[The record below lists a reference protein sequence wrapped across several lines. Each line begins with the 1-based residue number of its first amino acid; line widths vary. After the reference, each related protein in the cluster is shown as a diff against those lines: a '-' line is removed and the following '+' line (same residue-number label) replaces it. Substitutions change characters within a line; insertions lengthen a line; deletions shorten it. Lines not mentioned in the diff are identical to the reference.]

1 MKSKKRLLPLGFYD
15 LDTSEAKKNYEYT
28 KLTLESFMAS
38 DYELIKTS
46 LVEFEEY
53 YDERKLN
60 NTFKFVD
67 NISGKNLFFRDDITT
82 QISKYISSRD
92 NELKMP
98 IKLCYYGDVVCVN
111 SDEIYRERQQ
121 TQVGCEIIGS
131 KDIKACF
138 EVIKDTLI
146 ALDKIKIN
154 DLNISI
160 SLPDFLEIFLKNID
174 VEDKDNLKEAISNKR
189 ISDIK
194 VLAEGYNE
202 LISEIVLENN
212 NFENLDAKIRDKFST
227 PEIIANLNNAK
238 ELMIFLQK
246 NFKEIK
252 FNFDLFGD
260 NKFSYHT
267 KIAFDIF
274 AGDFRYPIAKG
285 GCYLIECLDKKIDA
299 VGSTIYVNF
308 LRKI

>member
-92 NELKMP
+92 NALKMP
-98 IKLCYYGDVVCVN
+98 IKLCYYGDVICVN

-194 VLAEGYNE
+194 VLAKGYNE

-212 NFENLDAKIRDKFST
+212 NFENLDAKIRNKFST

>member
-53 YDERKLN
+53 YDERKLK
-60 NTFKFVD
+60 NTFKVVD

-98 IKLCYYGDVVCVN
+98 IKLCYYGDVICVN

-174 VEDKDNLKEAISNKR
+174 VGDKDNLKEAIINKR
-189 ISDIK
+189 ISEIK
-194 VLAEGYNE
+194 ILTKDYNE

-212 NFENLDAKIRDKFST
+212 NFENLDAKIRNKFST
-227 PEIIANLNNAK
+227 PEIIANLDNAK

-299 VGSTIYVNF
+299 VGATIYVNF

>member
-92 NELKMP
+92 NALKMP

-194 VLAEGYNE
+194 VLAKGYNE

-212 NFENLDAKIRDKFST
+212 NFENLDAKIREKFST
-227 PEIIANLNNAK
+227 PEIIASLNNAK

-274 AGDFRYPIAKG
+274 AGNFRYPIAKG

>member
-92 NELKMP
+92 NALKMP

-174 VEDKDNLKEAISNKR
+174 VEDKDNLKEAIINKR

-194 VLAEGYNE
+194 VLAKGYNE

-212 NFENLDAKIRDKFST
+212 NFENLDAKIREKFST
-227 PEIIANLNNAK
+227 PEIIASLNNAK

>member
-92 NELKMP
+92 NALKIP
-98 IKLCYYGDVVCVN
+98 IKLCYYGDVICVN

-174 VEDKDNLKEAISNKR
+174 IEDKDNLKEAISNKR

-194 VLAEGYNE
+194 VLAKGYNE

-212 NFENLDAKIRDKFST
+212 NFENLDAKIRNKFST

>member
-82 QISKYISSRD
+82 QISKYISSH
-92 NELKMP
+92 NNALKMP

-274 AGDFRYPIAKG
+274 AGNFRYPIAKG

>member
-38 DYELIKTS
+38 DYELIKIS

-53 YDERKLN
+53 YDERKFN

-92 NELKMP
+92 NTLKMP

-194 VLAEGYNE
+194 VLAKGHNE

-260 NKFSYHT
+260 NKFSYHA

-274 AGDFRYPIAKG
+274 AGNFRYPIAKG

>member
-67 NISGKNLFFRDDITT
+67 NISGKNIFFRDDITT
-82 QISKYISSRD
+82 QISKYISSHN

-194 VLAEGYNE
+194 VLAKGYNE

-274 AGDFRYPIAKG
+274 AGNFRYPIAKG

>member
-15 LDTSEAKKNYEYT
+15 LKTSEAKKNYEYT

-38 DYELIKTS
+38 NYELIKTS

-82 QISKYISSRD
+82 QISKYISSCN
-92 NELKMP
+92 NESKMP

-154 DLNISI
+154 NLNISI

-174 VEDKDNLKEAISNKR
+174 VDNRNNLKEAIINKR

-194 VLAEGYNE
+194 VLAQGYNE

-212 NFENLDAKIRDKFST
+212 NFANLDTKIRDKFST
-227 PEIIANLNNAK
+227 PEIIANLDNAK

-285 GCYLIECLDKKIDA
+285 GCYLIESLDKKIDA

>member
-92 NELKMP
+92 NALKMP

-138 EVIKDTLI
+138 EVIKGTLI

-174 VEDKDNLKEAISNKR
+174 VDDKDNLKEAISNKR

-194 VLAEGYNE
+194 VLAKGYNE

-212 NFENLDAKIRDKFST
+212 NFENLDAKIREKFST
-227 PEIIANLNNAK
+227 PEIIASLNNAK

>member
-82 QISKYISSRD
+82 QISKYISSHD
-92 NELKMP
+92 NEFKIP
-98 IKLCYYGDVVCVN
+98 IKLCYYGDVICVN

-131 KDIKACF
+131 KDIKSCF

-160 SLPDFLEIFLKNID
+160 SLPDFLEIFLKNIE
-174 VEDKDNLKEAISNKR
+174 VEDKDNLRDAIINKR

-194 VLAEGYNE
+194 VLTKEHNE
-202 LISEIVLENN
+202 LISEIVLENS
-212 NFENLDAKIRDKFST
+212 NFENLDAKIRDKFSA
-227 PEIIANLNNAK
+227 PEIITNLNNAK

>member
-92 NELKMP
+92 NALKMP
-98 IKLCYYGDVVCVN
+98 IKLCYYGDVICVN

-174 VEDKDNLKEAISNKR
+174 IDDKDNLNEAISNKR

-194 VLAEGYNE
+194 VLAKGYNE

-212 NFENLDAKIRDKFST
+212 NFENLDAKIRNKFST

>member
-1 MKSKKRLLPLGFYD
+1 MKNKKRLLPLGFYD
-15 LDTSEAKKNYEYT
+15 LTGAEAKKNYEYT
-28 KLTLESFMAS
+28 KLTLESFLAS

-46 LVEFEEY
+46 LVEFEE
-53 YDERKLN
+53 DFDARNLK
-60 NTFKFVD
+60 NTFKVVD
-67 NISGKNLFFRDDITT
+67 NISGKNLFFRDDITV
-82 QISKYISSRD
+82 QISKYISSH
-92 NELKMP
+92 EKLLKLP

-131 KDIKACF
+131 QDIKACF

-146 ALDKIKIN
+146 ALNKIKIN

-160 SLPDFLEIFLKNID
+160 SLPDFLEIFLKNIS
-174 VEDKDNLKEAISNKR
+174 VEDKNGLREAIINKK

-194 VLAEGYNE
+194 ILANDYKE

-212 NFENLDAKIRDKFST
+212 NFEDLDVKIRNKFSSS
-227 PEIIANLNNAK
+227 EIIENLNNAK

-285 GCYLIECLDKKIDA
+285 GCYSIECFDKKIDA

>member
-174 VEDKDNLKEAISNKR
+174 VDDKDNLREAISNKR

-274 AGDFRYPIAKG
+274 AGNFRYPIAKG
-285 GCYLIECLDKKIDA
+285 GCYLIECFDKKIDA

>member
-53 YDERKLN
+53 YDVRKLN

-82 QISKYISSRD
+82 QISKYISSHD
-92 NELKMP
+92 NEFKIP
-98 IKLCYYGDVVCVN
+98 IKLCYYGDVICVN

-131 KDIKACF
+131 KDIKSCF

-160 SLPDFLEIFLKNID
+160 SLPDFLEIFLKNIE
-174 VEDKDNLKEAISNKR
+174 VEDKDNLRDAIINKR

-194 VLAEGYNE
+194 VLAKEHNE
-202 LISEIVLENN
+202 LISEIVLENS
-212 NFENLDAKIRDKFST
+212 NFENLDAKIRNKFST

>member
-92 NELKMP
+92 NALKMP

-174 VEDKDNLKEAISNKR
+174 VEDKDNLKEAIINKR

-194 VLAEGYNE
+194 VLAKGYNE

-212 NFENLDAKIRDKFST
+212 NFENLDAKIREKFST

>member
-53 YDERKLN
+53 YDERKLK
-60 NTFKFVD
+60 NTFKVVD

-92 NELKMP
+92 NQLKMP
-98 IKLCYYGDVVCVN
+98 IKLCYYGDVICVN

-174 VEDKDNLKEAISNKR
+174 VDDKDNLKEAIINKR
-189 ISDIK
+189 ISEIK
-194 VLAEGYNE
+194 VLAKDYNE

-212 NFENLDAKIRDKFST
+212 NFENLDAKIRDKFSA
-227 PEIIANLNNAK
+227 PEIINNLNNAK

-246 NFKEIK
+246 NFTEIK

>member
-92 NELKMP
+92 NALKMP
-98 IKLCYYGDVVCVN
+98 IKLCYYGDVICVN

-174 VEDKDNLKEAISNKR
+174 IEDKDNLKEAISNKR

-194 VLAEGYNE
+194 VLAKGYNE

-212 NFENLDAKIRDKFST
+212 NFENLDAKIRNKFST

>member
-82 QISKYISSRD
+82 QISKYISSHN

-174 VEDKDNLKEAISNKR
+174 VEDKDNLKEAIINKR

-194 VLAEGYNE
+194 VLAKGYNE

-212 NFENLDAKIRDKFST
+212 NFENLDAKIREKFST

>member
-38 DYELIKTS
+38 DYELVKTS

-53 YDERKLN
+53 YDERKLK
-60 NTFKFVD
+60 NTFKVVD

-92 NELKMP
+92 NQLKMP
-98 IKLCYYGDVVCVN
+98 IKLCYYGDVICVN

-174 VEDKDNLKEAISNKR
+174 VDDKDNLKEAIINKR

-194 VLAEGYNE
+194 VLAKDYNE

-212 NFENLDAKIRDKFST
+212 NFENLDAKIRDKFSA
-227 PEIIANLNNAK
+227 PEIINNLNNAK

-246 NFKEIK
+246 NFTEIK

>member
-92 NELKMP
+92 NALKMP

-174 VEDKDNLKEAISNKR
+174 VDDKDNLREAISNKR

>member
-38 DYELIKTS
+38 NYELIKTS

-92 NELKMP
+92 NALKMP
-98 IKLCYYGDVVCVN
+98 IKLCYYGDVICVN

-131 KDIKACF
+131 KDIKSCF

-160 SLPDFLEIFLKNID
+160 SLPDFLEIFLKNIE
-174 VEDKDNLKEAISNKR
+174 VEDKDNLRDAIINKR

-194 VLAEGYNE
+194 VLAKEHNE
-202 LISEIVLENN
+202 LISEIVLENS
-212 NFENLDAKIRDKFST
+212 NFENLDAKIRDKFSA
-227 PEIIANLNNAK
+227 PEIITNLNNAK

>member
-174 VEDKDNLKEAISNKR
+174 VEDKDILKEAISNKR

-194 VLAEGYNE
+194 VLAKGYNE

-212 NFENLDAKIRDKFST
+212 NFENLDAKIRNKFST
-227 PEIIANLNNAK
+227 PEIITNLNNAK

>member
-82 QISKYISSRD
+82 QISKYISSHD
-92 NELKMP
+92 NEFKIP
-98 IKLCYYGDVVCVN
+98 IKLCYYGDVICVN

-131 KDIKACF
+131 KDIKSCF

-160 SLPDFLEIFLKNID
+160 SLPDFLEIFLKNIEVD
-174 VEDKDNLKEAISNKR
+174 DKDNLRDAIINKR

-194 VLAEGYNE
+194 VLAKEHNE
-202 LISEIVLENN
+202 LISEIVLENS
-212 NFENLDAKIRDKFST
+212 NFENLDAKIRDKFLA
-227 PEIIANLNNAK
+227 PEIITNLNNAK

>member
-92 NELKMP
+92 NALKMP

-174 VEDKDNLKEAISNKR
+174 VEDKDILKEAISNKR

-194 VLAEGYNE
+194 VLAKGYNE

-212 NFENLDAKIRDKFST
+212 NFENLDAKIREKFST
-227 PEIIANLNNAK
+227 PEIIASLNNAK

-274 AGDFRYPIAKG
+274 AGNFRYPIAKG

>member
-60 NTFKFVD
+60 NNFKFVD

-98 IKLCYYGDVVCVN
+98 IKLCYYGDVICVN
-111 SDEIYRERQQ
+111 SDEIYHERQQ

-174 VEDKDNLKEAISNKR
+174 VGDKDNLKEAIINKR
-189 ISDIK
+189 ISEIK
-194 VLAEGYNE
+194 ILTKDYNE

-212 NFENLDAKIRDKFST
+212 NFENLDAKIRNKFST
-227 PEIIANLNNAK
+227 PEIIANLDNAK

-299 VGSTIYVNF
+299 VGATIYVNF

>member
-1 MKSKKRLLPLGFYD
+1 
-15 LDTSEAKKNYEYT
+15 
-28 KLTLESFMAS
+28 
-38 DYELIKTS
+38 
-46 LVEFEEY
+46 
-53 YDERKLN
+53 
-60 NTFKFVD
+60 
-67 NISGKNLFFRDDITT
+67 
-82 QISKYISSRD
+82 
-92 NELKMP
+92 MP

-174 VEDKDNLKEAISNKR
+174 VGDKDNLKEAIINKR
-189 ISDIK
+189 ISEIK
-194 VLAEGYNE
+194 ILTKDYNE

-212 NFENLDAKIRDKFST
+212 NFENLDAKIRNKFST
-227 PEIIANLNNAK
+227 PEIIANLDNAK

-299 VGSTIYVNF
+299 VGATIYVNF

>member
-53 YDERKLN
+53 YDERKLK
-60 NTFKFVD
+60 NTFKVVD

-92 NELKMP
+92 DELTMP
-98 IKLCYYGDVVCVN
+98 VKLCYYGDVICVN

-174 VEDKDNLKEAISNKR
+174 VDDKDNLKEAIINKR
-189 ISDIK
+189 ISEIK
-194 VLAEGYNE
+194 VLAKDYNE

-227 PEIIANLNNAK
+227 PEIITNLNNAK

-246 NFKEIK
+246 NFKDIK

-260 NKFSYHT
+260 NKFSYHA

-285 GCYLIECLDKKIDA
+285 GCYLIDCLDKKIDA

>member
-92 NELKMP
+92 NALKMP

-194 VLAEGYNE
+194 VLAKSYNE